1 MSASVDDRKKY
12 AETVRAYLIIS
23 VLCAVYGMI
32 YELFGHKVYS
42 LYMIFAF
49 VIPLLGGFVP
59 SIIMYALKVKRC
71 RAAADG
77 LYRSGIAALT
87 VGSII
92 KGVLEI
98 YGTTNALSRLYL
110 YVGAALTILGIV
122 LFLWDKLQCFRRK
135 IKKERLS

>member
-1 MSASVDDRKKY
+1 MSASDDDRKKY
-12 AETVRAYLIIS
+12 AETVRSYLIIS

-32 YELFGHKVYS
+32 YELFSHKVYS

-77 LYRSGIAALT
+77 LYRSEIAALT
-87 VGSII
+87 VDSII

-110 YVGAALTILGIV
+110 YVGAALTIFGTV
-122 LFLWDKLQCFRRK
+122 LFLWDKQCFRRK
-135 IKKERLS
+135 IKKERFS

>member
-1 MSASVDDRKKY
+1 
-12 AETVRAYLIIS
+12 
-23 VLCAVYGMI
+23 MI
-32 YELFGHKVYS
+32 YELFSHKVYS

-122 LFLWDKLQCFRRK
+122 LFLRDKLQCFRRK
-135 IKKERLS
+135 IKKERFS

>member
-32 YELFGHKVYS
+32 YELFSHKVYS
-42 LYMIFAF
+42 IYMIFAF

-59 SIIMYALKVKRC
+59 FIIMYALKVKRC

-77 LYRSGIAALT
+77 HTITLADGT
-87 VGSII
+87 VL
-92 KGVLEI
+92 K
-98 YGTTNALSRLYL
+98 
-110 YVGAALTILGIV
+110 
-122 LFLWDKLQCFRRK
+122 
-135 IKKERLS
+135 